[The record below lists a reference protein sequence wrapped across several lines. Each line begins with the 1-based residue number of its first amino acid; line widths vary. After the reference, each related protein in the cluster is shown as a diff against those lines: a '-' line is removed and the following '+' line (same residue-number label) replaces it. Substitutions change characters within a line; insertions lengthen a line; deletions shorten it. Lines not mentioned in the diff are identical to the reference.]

1 VGSRQRALNAV
12 ASASVIDCCFSL
24 PEIWRMTETKPS
36 GETTAVQDY
45 LKAIHELN
53 VGGEAAATSLIAERL
68 GVAAGSVTGM
78 LKRLASRGLVE
89 HVPYYGARLTGTG
102 EAEAIRLI
110 RRHRV
115 LELFLVQ
122 VLGYGWDEVHEEAE
136 RLEHAV
142 SDRLIER
149 MSAVLGDPAE
159 DPHGA
164 PIPGVGVAFEDR
176 QYPSLWDMDA
186 GASGVLRR
194 VPDEDPV
201 ALRYLAELD
210 MRPGVG
216 VEVGRRA
223 PGNVP
228 WRVRVG
234 GDEHVVGAELSRAVQ
249 VGPMGQDGADG
260 GRHSTAAARGAGV
273 RGGARTAGVLAARG
287 ARGRRSHPR
296 GDE

>member
-1 VGSRQRALNAV
+1 
-12 ASASVIDCCFSL
+12 
-24 PEIWRMTETKPS
+24 MTETKPS

-149 MSAVLGDPAE
+149 MAAVLGDPAE

-164 PIPGVGVAFEDR
+164 PIPEPGVAFEDQ
-176 QYPSLWDMDA
+176 QYPSLWELET
-186 GASGVLRR
+186 GATAVLRR
-194 VPDEDPV
+194 VPDEDPD

-210 MRPGVG
+210 LRPGAELRV
-216 VEVGRRA
+216 VRRA
-223 PGNVP
+223 PFNGPLTV
-228 WRVRVG
+228 VI
-234 GDEHVVGAELSRAVQ
+234 GDTEHVIGAELSRALQ
-249 VGPMGQDGADG
+249 VERIDGRDG
-260 GRHSTAAARGAGV
+260 G
-273 RGGARTAGVLAARG
+273 
-287 ARGRRSHPR
+287 
-296 GDE
+296 

>member
-1 VGSRQRALNAV
+1 MIEA
-12 ASASVIDCCFSL
+12 
-24 PEIWRMTETKPS
+24 KPA
-36 GETTAVQDY
+36 GETTAAQDY

-53 VGGEAAATSLIAERL
+53 VGGGSAATSLIAERL

-89 HVPYYGARLTGTG
+89 HVPYYGARLTDAG

-149 MSAVLGDPAE
+149 MAATLGDPAE

-164 PIPGVGVAFEDR
+164 PIPEIGVAFEDR
-176 QYPSLWDMDA
+176 QFPSLWELEA
-186 GASGVLRR
+186 GARGVLRR
-194 VPDEDPV
+194 VPDEDPD

-210 MRPGVG
+210 LRPGAELTV
-216 VEVGRRA
+216 VGRA
-223 PGNVP
+223 PFNGP
-228 WRVRVG
+228 LSVRVAET
-234 GDEHVVGAELSRAVQ
+234 EHVIGAELSRALQ
-249 VGPMGQDGADG
+249 VERIDDG
-260 GRHSTAAARGAGV
+260 G
-273 RGGARTAGVLAARG
+273 
-287 ARGRRSHPR
+287 
-296 GDE
+296 

>member
-1 VGSRQRALNAV
+1 MTTAK
-12 ASASVIDCCFSL
+12 SA
-24 PEIWRMTETKPS
+24 ETS
-36 GETTAVQDY
+36 AVQDY
-45 LKAIHELN
+45 LKTIHELN
-53 VGGEAAATSLIAERL
+53 VGGGSAATSLIAERL

-78 LKRLASRGLVE
+78 LKRLSNRGLVE
-89 HVPYYGARLTGTG
+89 HVPYYGARLTAAG
-102 EAEAIRLI
+102 EDEAIRLI

-142 SDRLIER
+142 SDQLIER
-149 MSAVLGDPAE
+149 MAAVLGDPAE

-210 MRPGVG
+210 MRPGVE
-216 VEVGRRA
+216 VEVVSRA
-223 PGNVP
+223 PCNGP
-228 WRVRVG
+228 LRVRVG
-234 GDEHVVGAELSRAVQ
+234 EVEHVVGAELSRAVQ
-249 VGPMGQDGADG
+249 VEPMGEDGADG
-260 GRHSTAAARGAGV
+260 G
-273 RGGARTAGVLAARG
+273 
-287 ARGRRSHPR
+287 
-296 GDE
+296 

>member
-1 VGSRQRALNAV
+1 
-12 ASASVIDCCFSL
+12 
-24 PEIWRMTETKPS
+24 MTETKPA

-53 VGGEAAATSLIAERL
+53 VGGGSAATSLIAERL

-89 HVPYYGARLTGTG
+89 HVPYYGARLTHTG
-102 EAEAIRLI
+102 ETEAIRLI

-142 SDRLIER
+142 SDLLIER
-149 MSAVLGDPAE
+149 MAAVLGDPAE

-164 PIPGVGVAFEDR
+164 PIPEVGVAFEDR
-176 QYPSLWDMDA
+176 QYPSLWELETGM
-186 GASGVLRR
+186 SGVLRR
-194 VPDEDPV
+194 VPDEDAA

-210 MRPGVG
+210 LRPGVSLH
-216 VEVGRRA
+216 VVDRA
-223 PGNVP
+223 PFNGP
-228 WRVRVG
+228 LRVRVG
-234 GDEHVVGAELSRAVQ
+234 DVVHTIGAELSRALQ
-249 VGPMGQDGADG
+249 VERIDGDADG
-260 GRHSTAAARGAGV
+260 
-273 RGGARTAGVLAARG
+273 
-287 ARGRRSHPR
+287 
-296 GDE
+296 